1 MSKDKKSA
9 GSPSRKRDAQVAL
22 AAVLDAPQGMELH
35 AELTPLLETPASVLL
50 NAGKVERVDT
60 LALQV
65 LLAFVMARR
74 SAGQDVEWGQV
85 STEFRRATDLLGMS
99 QSLGLASA

>member
-1 MSKDKKSA
+1 MSKEKRSTGAK
-9 GSPSRKRDAQVAL
+9 SRKHDDQIVL

-35 AELTPLLETPASVLL
+35 AALAPFLEATAPVLL
-50 NAGKVERVDT
+50 NAGKVERVDS

-74 SAGQDVEWGQV
+74 SAGQAVEWSQV